1 MSAPTVSVGKP
12 RRIGSAMG
20 YALHGVI
27 VTVRNASA
35 EQLAACSALAASFA
49 GTQVDALRPGR
60 YLVRQAPP
68 ESGKS
73 WRMAGDA
80 DREAVEGKAARVA
93 GCLRTALTQKAPS

>member
-68 ESGKS
+68 ESGKPLWDKPHS
-73 WRMAGDA
+73 
-80 DREAVEGKAARVA
+80 
-93 GCLRTALTQKAPS
+93 S